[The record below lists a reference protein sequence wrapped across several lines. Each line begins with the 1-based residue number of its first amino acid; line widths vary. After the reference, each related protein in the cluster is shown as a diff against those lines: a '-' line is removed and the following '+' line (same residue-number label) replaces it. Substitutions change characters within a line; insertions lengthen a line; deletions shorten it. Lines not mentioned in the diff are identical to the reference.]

1 MPFDLGIITLSE
13 VRQISHDSTYIT
25 KNDANKLIYKI
36 ETDSQ
41 TTKTNL
47 WLPKREHRVGRIN

>member
-36 ETDSQ
+36 ETDLQ
-41 TTKTNL
+41 TSKTNL